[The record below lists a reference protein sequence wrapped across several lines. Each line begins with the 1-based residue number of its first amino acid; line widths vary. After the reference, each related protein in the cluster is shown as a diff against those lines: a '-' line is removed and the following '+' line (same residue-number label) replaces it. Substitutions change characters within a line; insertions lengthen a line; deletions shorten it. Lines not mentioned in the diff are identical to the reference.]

1 MKKLNGGLYKAWL
14 YRTSFL
20 AYKLTMEPFYFF
32 HKLTLIIEGISF
44 SLEIIAVVII
54 FLAIVVALINIIRH
68 LLKHETTQESI
79 NAFKRTVGKGI
90 QVALELLIAADII
103 NTVVLSA
110 TLENVTV
117 LAILVLIRTFLSWTL
132 MFETEG
138 KWPWSKRSE

>member
-1 MKKLNGGLYKAWL
+1 M
-14 YRTSFL
+14 
-20 AYKLTMEPFYFF
+20 AYKLTVELFYSFP
-32 HKLTLIIEGISF
+32 KLTSIIEGISF
-44 SLEIIAVVII
+44 GLEIIAVVII
-54 FLAIVVALINIIRH
+54 SLAIIVALINIVRH
-68 LLKHETTQESI
+68 LLKHEITQDSI

-132 MFETEG
+132 MFEIEG
-138 KWPWSKRSE
+138 KWPWSRRSKIVQYWF

>member
-32 HKLTLIIEGISF
+32 PKLTLIIEGISF

-79 NAFKRTVGKGI
+79 NVFKRTVGKGI

-138 KWPWSKRSE
+138 KWPWSRRS

>member
-1 MKKLNGGLYKAWL
+1 
-14 YRTSFL
+14 
-20 AYKLTMEPFYFF
+20 MEPFFSF
-32 HKLTLIIEGISF
+32 PKLTFIIECISF

-54 FLAIVVALINIIRH
+54 FLAIIVALINIARH

-138 KWPWSKRSE
+138 KWPWSKKS

>member
-1 MKKLNGGLYKAWL
+1 MNKLNGGLYKAWL

-20 AYKLTMEPFYFF
+20 AYKSIIESFYSLP
-32 HKLTLIIEGISF
+32 KLTLIIEGISF

-54 FLAIVVALINIIRH
+54 FLAIVVALINIVCH

-117 LAILVLIRTFLSWTL
+117 HAILVLIRTFLSWTL

-138 KWPWSKRSE
+138 KWAWNRRSK